1 MIAAKQT
8 NFHFAPQVLTGA
20 TGYIGVQI
28 LNTLLNR
35 PGVSRVYCLVR
46 ARDHAKAAQRIQD
59 ALANSQL
66 WDGLA
71 PGSRAKLRCLGA
83 NLAAAGLGLSPAEH
97 DEIHQAGVTAIIHN
111 AWAVNFNM
119 SLESFEP
126 NVASV
131 YHLLN
136 LGRRGSSNKKKTPT
150 FVFISSI
157 AAVGTALRRGTAAE
171 ERMYDW
177 HEAAPV
183 RGYGESKWAAE
194 QICASA
200 SALAGYRGPVRIL
213 RVGQVSGDTRHGI
226 WNSAEAIPA
235 LVQSALTIGAL
246 PRMTDRQRNTLCWLP
261 SDAAGSAIVDL
272 TMLDTTTTT
281 TTTGSFGEGSL
292 AVFHVASPHTLRWN
306 EDVLPA
312 AAKAGLPPFREV
324 PQQEWVRL
332 LSESDKDIE
341 KNPPYK
347 LIEHFRLTY
356 GSREENGSA
365 EGGFPNGKDGEE
377 TARLDLAQALKYSP
391 ALRDAPVVDSALL
404 VRYVK
409 FWLRYWGAENKS
421 LQT

>member
-1 MIAAKQT
+1 MITAKQT

-35 PGVSRVYCLVR
+35 PDMSRVYCLVR

-59 ALANSQL
+59 ALANSRL
-66 WDGLA
+66 WDDLS
-71 PGSRAKLRCLGA
+71 PGARAKLRCLSA
-83 NLAAAGLGLSPAEH
+83 NLAAADLGLSPAEH

-136 LGRRGSSNKKKTPT
+136 LGRRHRPSDKKKAPT
-150 FVFISSI
+150 FVFISSV
-157 AAVGTALRRGTAAE
+157 AVVGTALHRGAAAE

-183 RGYGESKWAAE
+183 RGYGESKWVAE

-200 SALAGYRGPVRIL
+200 SAGYRGPIRIL

-226 WNSAEAIPA
+226 WNPAEAIPA

-246 PRMTDRQRNTLCWLP
+246 PRMTGRRRNTLCWLP
-261 SDAAGSAIVDL
+261 SDAAGAAIVDL

-281 TTTGSFGEGSL
+281 GSSGEGSL

-324 PQQEWVRL
+324 PQQEWVQL
-332 LSESDKDIE
+332 LSESDKNIE

-356 GSREENGSA
+356 GSREEDGYA
-365 EGGFPNGKDGEE
+365 EGGLQNGKDEE

-391 ALRDAPVVDSALL
+391 TLRDAPVVDGALL
-404 VRYVK
+404 VKYVK